1 MTTTAAVPDVSEAD
15 PTLAKT
21 EMSRTDGESRPSHVV
36 IDPTILYFGTPVVLI
51 SSLSRKGAG
60 NLMPMS
66 SAFWL
71 GHTGVLGIGTRSQTC
86 QNLLET
92 DECVLNLPSAGLVS
106 HVNRLALTTGRDP
119 VPEGK
124 AEVGYE
130 YVGDKFAHAGLTR
143 VASDLV
149 APPRVAECPVN
160 LEARVV
166 DRYPLDKDDPEQA
179 GGSIA
184 FEVAV
189 VRVHVHPVI
198 RMAGTAHRIDPDA
211 WRPLIMSFQHFYTL
225 GRRLDPSRLATIDEE
240 WYR

>member
-1 MTTTAAVPDVSEAD
+1 MTITAPVSDARDLYSTIATAEMPRAD
-15 PTLAKT
+15 N
-21 EMSRTDGESRPSHVV
+21 EFRSNHVV
-36 IDPTILYFGTPVVLI
+36 IDPSILYFGTPVVLI
-51 SSLSRKGAG
+51 SSLSRGGAG

-92 DECVLNLPSAGLVS
+92 DECVLNLPSASLVS
-106 HVNRLALTTGRDP
+106 QVNRLALTTGRDP

-124 AEVGYE
+124 AEVGYKH
-130 YVGDKFAHAGLTR
+130 VGDKFAHAGLTR

-166 DRYPLDKDDPEQA
+166 DRYPLAEDDPEQA

-184 FEVAV
+184 FEVEV
-189 VRVHVHPVI
+189 VRVHVHPQI
-198 RMAGTAHRIDPDA
+198 RMPGTAHRIDPDA
-211 WRPLIMSFQHFYTL
+211 WRPLIMSFQQFYTL
-225 GRRLDPSRLATIDEE
+225 GPRLDPSRLATVDEE